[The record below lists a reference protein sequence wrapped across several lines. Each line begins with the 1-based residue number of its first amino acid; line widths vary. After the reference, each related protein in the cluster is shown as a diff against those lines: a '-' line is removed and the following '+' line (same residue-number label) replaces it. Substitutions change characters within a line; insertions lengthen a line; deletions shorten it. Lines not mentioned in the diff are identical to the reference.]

1 MSEKIRKVT
10 EDELNLVLGFSWK
23 TWVRD
28 KYLDEAVKE
37 FLASGEVVVE
47 LLYPENKL
55 ENPFRLSY
63 EIVHE
68 WIKKNNYSGIIK
80 VSNKKA
86 KLWLIRIDKPSGWV
100 TYEPR
105 SSQPT

>member
-23 TWVRD
+23 TWARD
-28 KYLDEAVKE
+28 KYLGEAVKE

-47 LLYPENKL
+47 LLPPENKL
-55 ENPFRLSY
+55 EYPFRISY
-63 EIVHE
+63 ETVHE
-68 WIKKNNYSGIIK
+68 WIKKNNYSDIIK

-86 KLWLIRIDKPSGWV
+86 KLWLIRIDERSDWV